1 MITLNPHSDIQVMG
15 TIKNDYQNQL
25 KNLKND
31 VASRNADVAEAKK
44 DYAAGN
50 IDAAKFERSQA
61 KAMQADVQ
69 SDRTTLGK
77 VRSGALQLKADF
89 EGRRESISKYDQ
101 AEHAGDTQAA
111 QQAFQ
116 AAKGFSSDV
125 RSALESMQP
134 LLAGS
139 GSIDESA

>member
-15 TIKNDYQNQL
+15 TIKNDYQNQW
-25 KNLKND
+25 KNLKSD
-31 VASRNADVAEAKK
+31 VARRNADVVQAKK

-50 IDAAKFERSQA
+50 VDAAKLERSQA
-61 KAMQADVQ
+61 KAMQADVK
-69 SDRTTLGK
+69 SERARLSNL
-77 VRSGALQLKADF
+77 RSGALQLKADF

-101 AEHAGDTQAA
+101 AEQAGNTQAA

-116 AAKGFSSDV
+116 AAKEFSSDV
-125 RSALESMQP
+125 RSQLQIMRP

-139 GSIDESA
+139 GSIDESV